1 MVQLVAIDPVFDS
14 LHELQN
20 RVMKRKDATT
30 AVMLT
35 CIPNLAEDYTIIE
48 PKLTKSK
55 YDHIIMSFSL
65 HYIAD
70 TKKCI
75 EFYSQYLITGGTFI
89 ILYIDT
95 YDEELINK
103 INTFPEND
111 NKFNFK
117 IDGDYVEV
125 KLPFSGEESYREKR
139 LSSATLN
146 QIVTD
151 LSLEVV
157 FDSSFNKI
165 IPLPEDYGDLNVLYS
180 SIH

>member
-1 MVQLVAIDPVFDS
+1 
-14 LHELQN
+14 
-20 RVMKRKDATT
+20 MKRKDATT

-75 EFYSQYLITGGTFI
+75 EFYSQYLIGGGIFI

-103 INTFPEND
+103 INAYPENN

-117 IDGDYVEV
+117 IDGDYVDV
-125 KLPFSGEESYREKR
+125 KLPFSGNESYREKR
-139 LSSATLN
+139 LSASILNKIATDIN
-146 QIVTD
+146 
-151 LSLEVV
+151 LEVI

-165 IPLPEDYGDLNVLYS
+165 NTLPEDYGDLNVLYS
-180 SIH
+180 SIHRAMILKKN